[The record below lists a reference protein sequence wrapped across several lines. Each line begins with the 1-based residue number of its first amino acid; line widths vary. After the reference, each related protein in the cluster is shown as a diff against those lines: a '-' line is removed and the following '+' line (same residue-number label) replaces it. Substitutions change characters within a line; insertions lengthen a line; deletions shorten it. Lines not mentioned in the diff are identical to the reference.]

1 MGAIDGAPEYRE
13 ALALYGHNLGMA
25 FQIADDLLDYTGTE
39 AVTGK
44 PFVLPDGT
52 ASRDFLLTAVEA
64 SVGPLSVDLVA
75 VAFELGPVT
84 LTLNFLT
91 LVGILIVAMIVRAWI

>member
-1 MGAIDGAPEYRE
+1 MAPRDM
-13 ALALYGHNLGMA
+13 LVDTGRRNFVRFLFTLVLGL
-25 FQIADDLLDYTGTE
+25 FLGGLLTKLTE
-39 AVTGK
+39 
-44 PFVLPDGT
+44 FVLPDGT

-91 LVGILIVAMIVRAWI
+91 LVGISIVAMIVRAWI